1 MLIANDLFRQPTA
14 GSLHQVCWT
23 HPGESMLLR
32 PKVPQRSICFRAW
45 EMRICPAAA
54 PIDASINERQPDVA
68 RRIHVRVAL
77 VLHII
82 NQVATID
89 DEVQ

>member
-1 MLIANDLFRQPTA
+1 
-14 GSLHQVCWT
+14 
-23 HPGESMLLR
+23 
-32 PKVPQRSICFRAW
+32 
-45 EMRICPAAA
+45 MRICPAAA